1 MLFEPLN
8 PYVDVFFYRIDDNC
22 WDYDQKYKID
32 CPYIRFQNG
41 RSCFDLARRFYDQII
56 AFDVAGHARKLVYE
70 GVYHT
75 DSYSKII
82 STNCRNISQISYNPG
97 NNIAIN
103 DTILV
108 MAFMLVIPAA
118 YVTIKMTAKIVK
130 IFR

>member
-1 MLFEPLN
+1 MLYEPLN
-8 PYVDVFFYRIDDNC
+8 PYVDVFFYRVNDNC
-22 WDYDQKYKID
+22 WDYDQRYKTD

-41 RSCFDLARRFYDQII
+41 RSCFDLARKSYDQII
-56 AFDVAGHARKLVYE
+56 AFDTGGHARKLVYE

-75 DSYSKII
+75 DGYSKII
-82 STNCRNISQISYNPG
+82 ATNCRNISQISYNPG

-118 YVTIKMTAKIVK
+118 YVTIKMTAKIVR